1 MHAITYDSFGSAAD
15 VLKSADLPCPD
26 PAAGEVT
33 VKLVYSGVNPSDV
46 KSRAGGRPGVTKP
59 AFDQIIPH
67 SDGAG
72 EVVAV
77 GAGVDAARVGQRV
90 WIWNG
95 QWQRPF
101 GTAASHITLP
111 AQQAVPLPDAVSLET
126 GASLGI
132 PGLTACHAVFG
143 GGDVAGDTVLIQ
155 GGAGTVGLLAVQL
168 AKWGGAKVI
177 ATCSPKDME
186 AVRAAG
192 ADHVID
198 YRADDLP
205 AQVLAAND
213 GAFVETIVEVEFGI
227 NIAMDTEVIAPNGR
241 IAAYGA
247 AKELSP
253 TLPFYPLLFK
263 AVTIDIILIYLLP
276 PAEREQTITR
286 LHNALTD
293 GGLDCPVEKIY
304 PLAETVQAH
313 QAVEAAE
320 RSGAILI
327 DCQS

>member
-1 MHAITYDSFGSAAD
+1 MHAITYDRFGSAAD

-72 EVVAV
+72 KVVAV
-77 GAGVDAARVGQRV
+77 GAGVDAARIGQRV

-111 AQQAVPLPDAVSLET
+111 AQQAVPLPDAVSFET

-177 ATCSPKDME
+177 ATCSPKDMD

-198 YRADDLP
+198 YRADDLA
-205 AQVLAAND
+205 AQVLATND
-213 GAFVETIVEVEFGI
+213 GACVETIVEVEFGI
-227 NIAMDTEVIAPNGR
+227 NIAVDTEVIAPNGR

-286 LHNALTD
+286 LHNALSD
-293 GGLDCPVEKIY
+293 GALDCPVEKIY

-313 QAVEAAE
+313 QAVEAAV